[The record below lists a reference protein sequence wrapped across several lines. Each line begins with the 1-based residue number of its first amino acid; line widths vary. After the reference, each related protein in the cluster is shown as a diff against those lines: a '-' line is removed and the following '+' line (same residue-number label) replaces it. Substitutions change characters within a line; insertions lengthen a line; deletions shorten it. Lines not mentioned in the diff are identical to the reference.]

1 MASIPNPT
9 LAAGLEA
16 LKQGNYQDAIAH
28 LEGVCEMELD
38 DSIVT
43 EASQSLVQAYPKHG
57 QPEKAIALCQHLR
70 EHPDPQIQ
78 EWAAKTETEL
88 ITKYPVA
95 AKSPADATGFTPLE
109 DQASSP
115 LKLSRKPNHTAS
127 SSSLL
132 PVPYSPPD
140 IPTLYTPRPRWRNCG
155 RAQHWHP
162 LKSPKME
169 RLWLVAIT
177 VAIAFFWLLRLSVE
191 FAMETINSILVE
203 LPWFQ
208 PFQLLYR
215 DPTLALGITIAILF
229 ILSPWLMDGL
239 LKQFHGLEPLSLTQ
253 LASRHPESAK
263 VIQKVCRKRRL
274 PLPSLKVLPTD
285 ATVALTY
292 GNLPRTARIVVSQG
306 LLDQLK
312 DDEIANIYAGQLGHI
327 INRDFMLMSLGVL
340 IIQIPYTIYWQIPQW
355 AEKLKELLLVKLP
368 GARGWLSAILLGITG
383 TVASLCYS
391 IYWVLSLP
399 LLWLSRA
406 RVYYSDRIA
415 ISITGNPNGL
425 TRALLKIALGI
436 SEDIQISGQ
445 TSGLLESFDVLLPV
459 GYQQAIVIGSFSPT
473 TPFEDILKWDCTNP
487 YRYWLIINSAHPLLG
502 ERLHLPKR
510 YAHFLKLN
518 PELDLPA
525 LIPASRNRAE
535 FFSKLSNSYK
545 ALPLLQSTLIF
556 GVIMGAA
563 LRGILWIIG
572 KLSDLFDIWQLIW
585 LHNANSFIDACI
597 LIAFSISVFLWIN
610 NYFPDLKPTNIGTDP
625 DLGDYF
631 ATNAT
636 LPPDSRP
643 VILSGKLLGRSGLR
657 NWLGQDLIL
666 QTPTGLVRLNYCSY
680 LGPLG
685 NILPQPTRVSNLVN
699 QNVIVTG
706 WFRRGVNPWIDIE
719 TISIEDDK
727 VIRSYYPIWITILAT
742 VAALS
747 GAYLIFQV
755 GA

>member
-1 MASIPNPT
+1 
-9 LAAGLEA
+9 
-16 LKQGNYQDAIAH
+16 
-28 LEGVCEMELD
+28 
-38 DSIVT
+38 
-43 EASQSLVQAYPKHG
+43 
-57 QPEKAIALCQHLR
+57 
-70 EHPDPQIQ
+70 
-78 EWAAKTETEL
+78 
-88 ITKYPVA
+88 
-95 AKSPADATGFTPLE
+95 
-109 DQASSP
+109 
-115 LKLSRKPNHTAS
+115 
-127 SSSLL
+127 
-132 PVPYSPPD
+132 
-140 IPTLYTPRPRWRNCG
+140 
-155 RAQHWHP
+155 
-162 LKSPKME
+162 
-169 RLWLVAIT
+169 
-177 VAIAFFWLLRLSVE
+177 
-191 FAMETINSILVE
+191 
-203 LPWFQ
+203 
-208 PFQLLYR
+208 
-215 DPTLALGITIAILF
+215 
-229 ILSPWLMDGL
+229 
-239 LKQFHGLEPLSLTQ
+239 
-253 LASRHPESAK
+253 
-263 VIQKVCRKRRL
+263 
-274 PLPSLKVLPTD
+274 
-285 ATVALTY
+285 
-292 GNLPRTARIVVSQG
+292 
-306 LLDQLK
+306 
-312 DDEIANIYAGQLGHI
+312 
-327 INRDFMLMSLGVL
+327 
-340 IIQIPYTIYWQIPQW
+340 
-355 AEKLKELLLVKLP
+355 
-368 GARGWLSAILLGITG
+368 
-383 TVASLCYS
+383 
-391 IYWVLSLP
+391 
-399 LLWLSRA
+399 
-406 RVYYSDRIA
+406 
-415 ISITGNPNGL
+415 L

-459 GYQQAIVIGSFSPT
+459 GYQQAMVIGSFSPT

-510 YAHFLKLN
+510 YAHFLKLHA
-518 PELDLPA
+518 ELELPA

-556 GVIMGAA
+556 GVIMGAG

-572 KLSDLFDIWQLIW
+572 KLSDLLDIWQLIW

-643 VILSGKLLGRSGLR
+643 VLLSGKLLGRSGLR

-727 VIRSYYPIWITILAT
+727 PIRSYYPIWITILAT

-747 GAYLIFQV
+747 GAYLISQV